1 MTTCKVNI
9 RRVLLSQVKKLKLNL
24 DIDTVERL
32 DNSIYWDLSRREN
45 HLYIILYLRYKAIFN
60 EKIKQEK
67 ISKNTN

>member
-9 RRVLLSQVKKLKLNL
+9 RRVLLSQIKKLKLNL

-60 EKIKQEK
+60 EQIKQEK
-67 ISKNTN
+67 VSKNTN

>member
-60 EKIKQEK
+60 EQIKQEK
-67 ISKNTN
+67 VSKNTN

>member
-9 RRVLLSQVKKLKLNL
+9 RRVLLSQIKKLKLNL
-24 DIDTVERL
+24 DIDIVERL

-60 EKIKQEK
+60 EQIKQEK
-67 ISKNTN
+67 VSKNTN

>member
-32 DNSIYWDLSRREN
+32 DNNIYWDLSRREN

-60 EKIKQEK
+60 EQIKQEK